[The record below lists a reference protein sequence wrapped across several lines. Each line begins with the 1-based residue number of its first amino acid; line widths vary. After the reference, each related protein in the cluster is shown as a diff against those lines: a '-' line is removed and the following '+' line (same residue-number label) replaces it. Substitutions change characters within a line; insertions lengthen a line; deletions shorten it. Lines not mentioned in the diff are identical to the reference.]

1 MPGESRLVTI
11 TLDHSERGDPR
22 PLSPTVHVEKIGTE
36 EQALGGAP
44 LVLMVWGHWWGSGGR
59 YVLALALPDRQPPL
73 CCCSGQPAGDIA
85 VPAPKGNSQ
94 RNRPPVSSGPV
105 LATHGD
111 LNVNQLKLTFK

>member
-1 MPGESRLVTI
+1 MGALPGESRLVTI

-22 PLSPTVHVEKIGTE
+22 PLLPTVRVEKMGTE

-94 RNRPPVSSGPV
+94 RKKQTPS
-105 LATHGD
+105 
-111 LNVNQLKLTFK
+111 QLWTCAGHTR